1 MRLFL
6 LPLPSSLPAMMLVF
20 SLLYVSCAG
29 FSSECIILSSS
40 HGARPSIWTSVTSMA
55 MSSSASVSP
64 AENDSLRGDS
74 PTKMKISYRSA
85 KLTDIPAIAGLLESV
100 FEDDDDEDEGGEEQG
115 DTDITDAT
123 PNSKFTDENAEAN
136 ANGENAFMTSFM
148 WDSLEDDIGEPQLS
162 PEQELELIKVQ
173 LTKRMTD
180 AKKEDSLPH
189 LFIVA
194 TIPSSAAEDRIIGFI
209 EMGTLPPPM
218 SNSPLGKIEL
228 PYIGNVAVSNDVR
241 RRKVGSTLVKL
252 ATKVATK
259 WCAASLEITSFPLF
273 LFLSVER
280 DNQEALKFY
289 EKLGFE
295 ELKVAKSNA
304 IRKIYLA
311 FGLN

>member
-1 MRLFL
+1 
-6 LPLPSSLPAMMLVF
+6 
-20 SLLYVSCAG
+20 
-29 FSSECIILSSS
+29 
-40 HGARPSIWTSVTSMA
+40 MA

-64 AENDSLRGDS
+64 AENDSVRGDS

-85 KLTDIPAIAGLLESV
+85 KSTDIPAIVGLLESV
-100 FEDDDDEDEGGEEQG
+100 FEDDDDDNEEGEEQG
-115 DTDITDAT
+115 DTDNTDAT
-123 PNSKFTDENAEAN
+123 PNSKYSDENADEN
-136 ANGENAFMTSFM
+136 ANGDNEVKSSFM
-148 WDSLEDDIGEPQLS
+148 WDSLEDDISEPQLS
-162 PEQELELIKVQ
+162 PKQELELIKVQ

-194 TIPSSAAEDRIIGFI
+194 TIPSSFADDRIIGFI

-252 ATKVATK
+252 AIKIATK
-259 WCAASLEITSFPLF
+259 WCASSLETTSLPIF

-295 ELKVAKSNA
+295 ELKVAKNNA